1 MAQVTV
7 SSKGQV
13 VIPRDTRRRLGIRAG
28 TRLDIVTEPTG
39 FRALVS
45 ARGKSRQAG
54 DVRGCAAYRGKP
66 LAVKEMNPLDALRQP
81 RARA

>member
-28 TRLDIVTEPTG
+28 TRLDIVTEPAG

-45 ARGKSRQAG
+45 ARGKSRRAA
-54 DVRGCAAYRGKP
+54 DVRGCIADRGKP
-66 LAVKEMNPLDALRQP
+66 LAVKEMNPLDALGYP

>member
-28 TRLDIVTEPTG
+28 TRLDIVTEPAG

-45 ARGKSRQAG
+45 ARGKVRLAA
-54 DVRGCAAYRGKP
+54 DVRGCIPYRGKP
-66 LAVKEMNPLDALRQP
+66 LKVEQMNPLDALGRP